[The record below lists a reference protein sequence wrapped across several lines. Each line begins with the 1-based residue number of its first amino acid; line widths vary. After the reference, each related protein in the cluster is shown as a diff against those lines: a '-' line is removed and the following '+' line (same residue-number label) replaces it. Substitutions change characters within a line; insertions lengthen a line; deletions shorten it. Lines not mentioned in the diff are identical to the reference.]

1 MTEEQELEQL
11 EAELAALEVE
21 AKASTVVKDDEIAES
36 PSIESTPVFVSKV
49 SKPKAVKKKE
59 TEPVLQEK
67 PTILE
72 EKVEKAAPNLLF
84 GAAKLKTKFL
94 KR

>member
-1 MTEEQELEQL
+1 
-11 EAELAALEVE
+11 
-21 AKASTVVKDDEIAES
+21 
-36 PSIESTPVFVSKV
+36 
-49 SKPKAVKKKE
+49 VKKKE